1 MECLDF
7 YFRRIKGGPISLHQR
22 VFGFGLCEA
31 CGGERFADFKITYIY
46 SAGPETVYRCNLCIS
61 RLYVKEIITKIRGYS
76 YVNILKNI
84 DIKQIP
90 KYILYEIGEKG
101 LIEDHLLISESIAT
115 FNKTCDLA
123 RRAIR
128 EFCLYCIRYQKE
140 KANRDVRRKICQL
153 IWDDKIKFC

>member
-22 VFGFGLCEA
+22 VFEFELLCEA
-31 CGGERFADFKITYIY
+31 CGGECFADFKITYIY

-101 LIEDHLLISESIAT
+101 LIDDHLLISESIAT
-115 FNKTCDLA
+115 FNKTCESA
-123 RRAIR
+123 HRA
-128 EFCLYCIRYQKE
+128 CLLYTSRC
-140 KANRDVRRKICQL
+140 V
-153 IWDDKIKFC
+153 